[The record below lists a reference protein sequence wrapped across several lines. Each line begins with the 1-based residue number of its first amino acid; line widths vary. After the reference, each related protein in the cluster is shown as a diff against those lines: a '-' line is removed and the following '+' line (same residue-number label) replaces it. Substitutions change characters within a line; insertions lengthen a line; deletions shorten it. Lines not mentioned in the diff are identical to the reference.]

1 MPALRRVGKTTLAV
15 GEWRRDLKHNA
26 TGHGRDTSVS
36 DELLVDTNAFE
47 TRIALLRNGEPVE
60 IHLQRPSSDPE
71 AQPGS
76 LVGNIYL
83 GKVARI
89 APAIEAAFVDIGTPT
104 LGALFTPADGTSRSG
119 ENGPRAPVSPPADGE
134 GPRTMRNAPDRPR
147 AVREGEHILVQVARE
162 PLKSRGAGHGHG
174 HGHGHGKGPKLSA
187 NPSLVGRYVV
197 GFPLAAHAGRG
208 VAPGVRRG
216 SPQGTA
222 DSRVKL
228 SRRLVADGER
238 SRLGALAA
246 DVLQDLG
253 LPWDCIVRTAA
264 AGATRAEIADDLAYL
279 CRLWQQVRHRWEH
292 ARAAPTLL
300 FQELPTMLRTV
311 RDLAGPT
318 LSRILVN
325 DDDAHAAV
333 RRHVDA
339 HFPAYRDKVVRYRGT
354 RPLFDAYA
362 VEAAVDGVLDPRV
375 QLPSGGQLVI
385 EHTEAM
391 TTIDVDSGTAVD
403 SGNRADT
410 ALATNLEAATAIPR
424 QLRLRNIGGI
434 VVVDFI
440 GMVCDEHR
448 DRVHR
453 TLLEAAKDDPARF
466 SASAFSS
473 LGLVEI
479 SRRRIRDSLL
489 RQLSGDCPDCIGRG
503 YTKSAESTCFDIF
516 RTVLRRGTVD
526 GRGVSSYV
534 LHASEA
540 VVERLLDEDAHHLA
554 ALVDRTG
561 MAVELQVEPGYRNDQ
576 FDLIGVPRAGRESA

>member
-1 MPALRRVGKTTLAV
+1 M
-15 GEWRRDLKHNA
+15 
-26 TGHGRDTSVS
+26 S

-89 APAIEAAFVDIGTPT
+89 APAIQAAFVDIGTPT
-104 LGALFTPADGTSRSG
+104 LGALFTPADATSRSG
-119 ENGPRAPVSPPADGE
+119 EN
-134 GPRTMRNAPDRPR
+134 APDGPP

-174 HGHGHGKGPKLSA
+174 HGKGPKLSA
-187 NPSLVGRYVV
+187 NPSLVGRHVV
-197 GFPLAAHAGRG
+197 VFPLASHAGRG
-208 VAPGVRRG
+208 GAPGLRGG
-216 SPQGTA
+216 SPQGA
-222 DSRVKL
+222 AHSRVNL

-238 SRLGALAA
+238 SRLGALVA

-264 AGATRAEIADDLAYL
+264 AGATRAEIADDLASL
-279 CRLWQQVRHRWEH
+279 CGLWQQVRHRWKH
-292 ARAAPTLL
+292 ARAAPAVL
-300 FQELPTMLRTV
+300 FQELPTMLRTI
-311 RDLAGPT
+311 RDLAGPA

-333 RRHVDA
+333 RSHVEA
-339 HFPAYRDKVVRYRGT
+339 HFPSYRDKVMRYRGT
-354 RPLFDAYA
+354 RPLFDAHG
-362 VEAAVDGVLDPRV
+362 VEAAVDGVLNPRV

-410 ALATNLEAATAIPR
+410 ALVTNLEAATAIPR

-440 GMVCDEHR
+440 GMVCDAHR
-448 DRVHR
+448 DRVQR

-466 SASAFSS
+466 SASGFSG
-473 LGLVEI
+473 LGLVEM
-479 SRRRIRDSLL
+479 SRRRSRDSLL

-503 YTKSAESTCFDIF
+503 YAKSAESMCFDIF
-516 RTVLRRGTVD
+516 RTVQRRAAGD
-526 GRGVSSYV
+526 GRGVASYV

-540 VVERLLDEDAHHLA
+540 VVDRLLDEAAHHLA
-554 ALVDRTG
+554 ALVSRTG
-561 MAVELQVEPGYRNDQ
+561 RPVELQVEPGYRNDQ

>member
-1 MPALRRVGKTTLAV
+1 M
-15 GEWRRDLKHNA
+15 
-26 TGHGRDTSVS
+26 S

-47 TRIALLRNGEPVE
+47 TRIALLRNGDPVE

-71 AQPGS
+71 AEPGS

-83 GKVARI
+83 GLVARI
-89 APAIEAAFVDIGTPT
+89 APAIQAAFVDIGTPT

-119 ENGPRAPVSPPADGE
+119 EGGPLAPVSLPADGE
-134 GPRTMRNAPDRPR
+134 GTRTMQSAPDGLR

-174 HGHGHGKGPKLSA
+174 KGPKLSA

-197 GFPLAAHAGRG
+197 VFPLAAHAGRG
-208 VAPGVRRG
+208 G
-216 SPQGTA
+216 SPQGRRDCA
-222 DSRVKL
+222 GASRAGS
-228 SRRLVADGER
+228 SRTRTQPPRRA
-238 SRLGALAA
+238 AA
-246 DVLQDLG
+246 DVLQDLVA
-253 LPWDCIVRTAA
+253 WHCIVRTAA

-311 RDLAGPT
+311 RDLAGPA

-325 DDDAHAAV
+325 DDDALAAV
-333 RRHVDA
+333 RSHVEA
-339 HFPAYRDKVVRYRGT
+339 HFPAYRDKVMRYQGT
-354 RPLFDAYA
+354 RPLFDAHG
-362 VEAAVDGVLDPRV
+362 VEAAVDGVLNPRV
-375 QLPSGGQLVI
+375 QLPSGGQPGV

-410 ALATNLEAATAIPR
+410 ALVTNLEAATAIPR

-440 GMVCDEHR
+440 SMVCDEHR

-466 SASAFSS
+466 SASGFSG

-503 YTKSAESTCFDIF
+503 YTKSAQSTCFDIF
-516 RTVLRRGTVD
+516 RTVLRRATVD
-526 GRGVSSYV
+526 GRGLSSYV

-554 ALVDRTG
+554 ALVNRTG
-561 MAVELQVEPGYRNDQ
+561 MPVELQVEPGYRNDQ
-576 FDLIGVPRAGRESA
+576 FDLIGVPRAGRA